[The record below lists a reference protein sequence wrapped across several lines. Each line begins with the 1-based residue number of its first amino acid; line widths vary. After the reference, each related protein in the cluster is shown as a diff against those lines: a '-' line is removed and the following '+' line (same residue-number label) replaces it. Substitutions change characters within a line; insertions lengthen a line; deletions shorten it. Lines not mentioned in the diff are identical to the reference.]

1 MAENIKIDDLLDFIN
16 KDEETTKKKK
26 KKKSK
31 KNKKDSSSNEN
42 NINNN
47 ELKEEED
54 KKEESKE
61 DKKEEPN
68 PENQNKIEVIK
79 DTKQLSKKEE
89 KQKKLF
95 LKYLPN
101 NVNTDKENESCSIKV
116 EPRENKYRDLI
127 KPSSD
132 ITITNNRFQDN
143 SHLRLINNWSE
154 GNSTQTT
161 PPTKSIDE
169 QYDCLDD
176 FPKGVMMDYAPSNIW
191 RSTSEEKKELE
202 RYFKY
207 KIESMRKA
215 GECHR
220 QIRKYAQSIIK
231 PGIKLLDMV
240 EKLENMLRFITNQ
253 HLTDC
258 GQAFPTGCSLNNV
271 AAHFTPNKDDE
282 TVLQY
287 DDVMK
292 LDFGTQ
298 MNGYIIDCAFTV
310 AFNPIYDNLLQ
321 ASKEATQAGV
331 KNAGI
336 DVRLG
341 ELGGIIGEILNSY
354 EVEIKG
360 KTHKIKAIKDLCGH
374 TMDRYKI
381 HGKKSVP
388 LYKDENPETANIKME
403 EGEFYAIE
411 TFATTGKGKTR
422 EKHPWSHFM
431 KNPEAFSPKLKGQPK
446 SLFKYI
452 DEHFATMAF
461 CPRWL
466 EESGYSGIDKSL
478 KYLCDHNIVDPY
490 PPLAD
495 IEGSYT
501 SQFEH
506 CFMLKPTCKEIF
518 SFGDD
523 Y

>member
-1 MAENIKIDDLLDFIN
+1 MDIDDLLNYIN
-16 KDEETTKKKK
+16 DDSKDIDKKKKK

-31 KNKKDSSSNEN
+31 KNKNEEQKEEEKKIEN
-42 NINNN
+42 EKIGEGEENI
-47 ELKEEED
+47 KQEED
-54 KKEESKE
+54 KK
-61 DKKEEPN
+61 
-68 PENQNKIEVIK
+68 NKPS
-79 DTKQLSKKEE
+79 QPHNKKEE
-89 KQKKLF
+89 KHKKAF
-95 LKYLPN
+95 LKYLPKSI
-101 NVNTDKENESCSIKV
+101 NTDTENESCSKKI

-127 KPSSD
+127 KIDSN
-132 ITITNNRFQDN
+132 IEITNNRAQDN
-143 SHLRLINNWSE
+143 SHLRLIGNWE
-154 GNSTQTT
+154 EKPNYTQTN

-169 QYDCLDD
+169 QYNCLDD
-176 FPKGVMMDYAPSNIW
+176 YPVGTIMEYAPNNIW

-215 GECHR
+215 GECHK
-220 QIRKYAQSIIK
+220 QIRKYAQTIIK
-231 PGIKLLDMV
+231 PGIKLIDMV
-240 EKLENMLRFITNQ
+240 QKIENMLRFITNQ
-253 HLTDC
+253 NLTEC

-271 AAHFTPNKDDE
+271 AAHYTPNKGDE
-282 TVLQY
+282 TILQY

-310 AFNPIYDNLLQ
+310 AFNPIYDNLLK
-321 ASKEATQAGV
+321 ASKEATTEGV

-341 ELGGIIGEILNSY
+341 ELGGIIGEILSSY

-374 TMDRYKI
+374 TMERFKI
-381 HGKKSVP
+381 HGDKSVP
-388 LYKDENPETANIKME
+388 LYKDDNSETSNIKME

-411 TFATTGKGKTR
+411 TFATTGTGSTH

-431 KNPEAFSPKLKGQPK
+431 KSPDAFNNVKIKAGQPK
-446 SLFKYI
+446 ALFKYI
-452 DEHFATMAF
+452 DEHFSTMAF

-466 EESGYSGIDKSL
+466 EESGYTGIDKSL
-478 KYLCDHNIVDPY
+478 KYLCDHNLVEPY

-495 IEGSYT
+495 VEGCYT

-506 CFMLKPTCKEIF
+506 SFMLKPTCKEIF
-518 SFGDD
+518 SMDDD